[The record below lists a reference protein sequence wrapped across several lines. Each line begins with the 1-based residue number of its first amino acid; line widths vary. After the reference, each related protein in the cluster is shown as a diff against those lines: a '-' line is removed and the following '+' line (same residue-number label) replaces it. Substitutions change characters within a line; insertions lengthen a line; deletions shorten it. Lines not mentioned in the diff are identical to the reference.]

1 MTIDIDEAKVARNEA
16 GLWLGW
22 VLATAVGM
30 LLGFL
35 PFVFFV
41 EDLDLGLVRIL
52 IPLWSGF
59 MVGVLQWLVLSRFLT
74 HSADWIIN
82 GGAGYALGYAL
93 GLSVIQ
99 ILGASPLGALV
110 GYILFGVIVALLQW
124 PVLRREIP
132 NVVPWLLAANVAG
145 WALGAYLGPWIL
157 NLIVSG
163 STASQVLSTAVISA
177 STGLIAG
184 AITGLALVWIVRQPE
199 MEPFEP
205 PEMEKMK

>member
-1 MTIDIDEAKVARNEA
+1 
-16 GLWLGW
+16 
-22 VLATAVGM
+22 M

-41 EDLDLGLVRIL
+41 ENLDLGLVRIL

-59 MVGVLQWLVLSRFLT
+59 LVGVLQWLVLSRFLT
-74 HSADWIIN
+74 HSTDWILN

-99 ILGASPLGALV
+99 ILGENPLGALV

-132 NVVPWLLAANVAG
+132 NIIPWLLANVAG
-145 WALGAYLGPWIL
+145 WALGAYLSPLIL
-157 NLIVSG
+157 NLIVTG

-177 STGLIAG
+177 GTGLIAG

-199 MEPFEP
+199 REPFEP
-205 PEMEKMK
+205 PQMEKVK

>member
-30 LLGFL
+30 LLGYL

-99 ILGASPLGALV
+99 ILGESPLGALV

-132 NVVPWLLAANVAG
+132 NVVPWLLANVAG

-205 PEMEKMK
+205 PEMERMK